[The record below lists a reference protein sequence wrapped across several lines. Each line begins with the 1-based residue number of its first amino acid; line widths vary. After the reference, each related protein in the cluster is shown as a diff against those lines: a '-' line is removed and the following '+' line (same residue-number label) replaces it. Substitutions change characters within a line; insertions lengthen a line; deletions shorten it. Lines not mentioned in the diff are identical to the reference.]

1 MKYFSKN
8 ILDTKELAQ
17 ILSREILLIKLD
29 AKKAVVLGL
38 VGELGAGKTAFTK
51 EFIKAAGIKE
61 KVSSPTFLIMRNFN
75 LKNKK
80 TWFKKIYHIDAYR
93 VETEDLLKLG
103 LKEVI
108 NDSKNIV
115 MVEWADKIKSVL
127 PRNAIW
133 IRIRHGKK
141 INQRFFNV
149 KFKNQKSK

>member
-1 MKYFSKN
+1 MTFLSKN
-8 ILDTKELAQ
+8 ISDTKELAE
-17 ILSREILLIKLD
+17 ILSREVLLTKSNV
-29 AKKAVVLGL
+29 KKAIVFGL
-38 VGELGAGKTAFTK
+38 VGELGAGKTAFVK
-51 EFIKAAGIKE
+51 EFVKTAGVKE
-61 KVSSPTFLIMRNFN
+61 KVSSPTFLIMRSFD

-80 TWFKKIYHIDAYR
+80 THFKKIYHIDAYR
-93 VETEDLLKLG
+93 IESEDLLRLG
-103 LKEVI
+103 LKEII
-108 NDSKNIV
+108 NDSKSIV